1 MHVFFDLY
9 IWTIT
14 SGMNVDCSLI
24 PVAYDAISAHVV
36 VIDRNRSKTILQEIN
51 AILERNAK

>member
-1 MHVFFDLY
+1 
-9 IWTIT
+9 
-14 SGMNVDCSLI
+14 MNVDCSLI